1 MSDSEEIAPW
11 YHTGI
16 SRNRAEEMLVQA
28 EKNGAFIVRSSESI
42 TGAYVLSEF
51 FNNRVHHYRILPSEH
66 GYFIECPGTTSLTY
80 FKSLNELVDYYGKP
94 KRGLV
99 CELTYAVEQDE
110 DDEDDNRI
118 ISLESHTKYFN
129 ALSERIPPARQNL
142 DFERQFREYFSKHLL
157 SDSLNFTNDKPLP
170 EMFYR
175 IFENDITNIN
185 TNIELFQ
192 KRLEYAY
199 DLFFLALGN
208 SNNQFSSS
216 SKLNASK
223 KDFTS
228 IISTLTNISELVH
241 STELLYNK
249 LLLQLDNQPRSEDTY
264 QIFKNDMENSSKAK
278 NMVDFG
284 NEKFEVHVGLKLI
297 KAVIDVNIYDDKL
310 IIFSNSSKEE
320 FSCKDIL
327 KVIKCQ
333 DNLLSLFLIKSIG
346 DKLRVLFPNL
356 KLREK
361 FCEMIQLMVRQHNCR
376 LVKSTLSLF
385 IGTWNMGEAT
395 PPETLESWLT
405 SKGTGINIKRFH
417 DNFHDLY
424 LIGVQENDTF
434 MRIPFSDWPTKLRN
448 QISNLTR
455 LEYKI
460 IAFEHFWHI
469 GLVAIIKADLYPRV
483 SNIQQA
489 NVKTGLGNIHV
500 GSIVGNKGAVGVSF
514 SIENT
519 SFLFVNCHLT
529 SGHEQ
534 KRLEKR
540 RANYRDIMKNL
551 IFKAPF
557 PHCDIT
563 NQFNYIF
570 FFGDLNY
577 RIDLEPETILE
588 KIPEGDFHYLKRHD
602 QLTIELE
609 RNNAFFAFEEAPIR
623 FPPTYRYTLGSRN
636 CYHILK
642 KKAVKDRINVPS
654 YCDRIL
660 FKSYLN
666 SPIFATSY
674 GCTEDIFTSD
684 HSPVFASFQLGIHSQ
699 YVSKLHSP
707 ASAVSILPISII
719 FESFEARITRSN
731 SNENYYFQLFS
742 NCFEGIRK
750 SKQCTSIRELSDG
763 TNNII
768 AKWSAAEFPGPISP
782 LINEREFIIQ
792 QVIFIQ
798 VKCIGG
804 DDDTFGETH
813 LSLSDYFGK
822 PSLNFHKTLT
832 YQSYPVG
839 SIHGRLNIVDPSR
852 KNDLL
857 LGDKRDTYSRL
868 QVVNSSETEEVYAE
882 AQDTEFPFLHNV
894 SALVRTS
901 LLNSDSKIFSSIS
914 IDESIESLQ
923 NTELQKFLFKYGLG
937 KYYPQLKKA
946 GFKDTIQL
954 YFIDEKYLSGM
965 GISGDDGKKL
975 YSLAQYI
982 GQYFCRVK

>member
-1 MSDSEEIAPW
+1 MSDSDEMAPW

-28 EKNGAFIVRSSESI
+28 DKNGAFIVRSSESI
-42 TGAYVLSEF
+42 TGAFVLSEF
-51 FNNRVHHYRILPSEH
+51 FNHRVHHYRILPSEE
-66 GYFIECPGTTSLTY
+66 GYFIECPGTTTLTY
-80 FKSLNELVDYYGKP
+80 FKSLVELVDYYGKP

-110 DDEDDNRI
+110 DDDEDNRS

-129 ALSERIPPARQNL
+129 ALSARMPLLKQNH
-142 DFERQFREYFSKHLL
+142 DFERQFRDYFSKHLL
-157 SDSLNFTNDKPLP
+157 IDSLNYTNNKSIP

-175 IFENDITNIN
+175 IFENDISNIN
-185 TNIELFQ
+185 SSIELFH

-208 SNNQFSSS
+208 SNTHFLSS
-216 SKLNASK
+216 SKLNAS

-228 IISTLTNISELVH
+228 IISTLKNISELMH
-241 STELLYNK
+241 TTEELHNK
-249 LLLQLDNQPRSEDTY
+249 LLIQLNNQPRSEDTY
-264 QIFKNDMENSSKAK
+264 KIFKNDLNINSRG
-278 NMVDFG
+278 NNLVDFG
-284 NEKFEVHVGLKLI
+284 RENFDVQVGPKLI
-297 KAVIDVNIYDDKL
+297 KAVINVNIYDDKL
-310 IIFSNSSKEE
+310 TIFSNNSKEE
-320 FSCKDIL
+320 FSCLDLL
-327 KVIKCQ
+327 KVNKCQ
-333 DNLLSLFLIKSIG
+333 DNILALFLIKSSG
-346 DKLRVLFPNL
+346 GQLRVIFPNI

-361 FCEMIQLMVRQHNCR
+361 FCEIIQLMVKQHNCKLAKKR
-376 LVKSTLSLF
+376 VSLF
-385 IGTWNMGEAT
+385 IGSWNMGEAT

-405 SKGTGINIKRFH
+405 SRGTGINIKGFDDKTH
-417 DNFHDLY
+417 DIY

-434 MRIPFSDWPTKLRN
+434 MRNPFSDWPSKLRN
-448 QISNLTR
+448 HISQLTKM
-455 LEYKI
+455 EYKI

-469 GLVAIIKADLYPRV
+469 GLVAIIKADLYHNV
-483 SNIQQA
+483 SGIQQA
-489 NVKTGLGNIHV
+489 KVKTGLGKINV

-514 SIENT
+514 LIENT

-551 IFKAPF
+551 IFKTSF

-588 KIPEGDFHYLKRHD
+588 KILESDFHYLIRHD
-602 QLTIELE
+602 QLTNELE
-609 RNNAFFAFEEAPIR
+609 RNNAFFGFEEAPIR
-623 FPPTYRYTLGSRN
+623 FPPTYRYILGSRD

-666 SPIFATSY
+666 SPIFPTSY
-674 GCTEDIFTSD
+674 GCTDEIFTSD
-684 HSPVFASFQLGIHSQ
+684 HSPVFASFVLGVHPH
-699 YVSKLHSP
+699 YKSKSHTHLS
-707 ASAVSILPISII
+707 SISNYPISIK
-719 FESFEARITRSN
+719 FETFEARITRSN

-742 NCFEGIRK
+742 HCFEGIKK
-750 SKQCTSIRELSDG
+750 SKHCTSVQELNAGSS
-763 TNNII
+763 NII
-768 AKWSAAEFPGPISP
+768 AKWTSAEFPEPIFLSIQEKQ
-782 LINEREFIIQ
+782 LLVQ

-798 VKCIGG
+798 VKCVGG
-804 DDDTFGETH
+804 DDDTFGEAH
-813 LSLSDYFGK
+813 ISLNDYFG
-822 PSLNFHKTLT
+822 SALHFNKTLT

-839 SIHGRLNIVDPSR
+839 SIYGKLNIFDSSCN
-852 KNDLL
+852 NDIL
-857 LGDKRDTYSRL
+857 LGDDRNNYSRL
-868 QVVNSSETEEVYAE
+868 QVVISSDPEGVYTDT
-882 AQDTEFPFLHNV
+882 QDKDLAILHNV
-894 SALVRTS
+894 SALIRTS
-901 LLNSDSKIFSSIS
+901 LLNSDSKLFSSFS

-937 KYYPQLKKA
+937 KYYPLLKQA
-946 GFKDTIQL
+946 GFKDTVQL
-954 YFIDEKYLSGM
+954 FFIDEKYLSGM
-965 GISGDDGKKL
+965 GIGGDDGKKL

-982 GQYFCRVK
+982 GQYFFRVK